1 MDETARAARGIKRL
15 AEEGMSAYECVDGE
29 GIVDLP
35 WYCFEGRSGPI
46 GKTFSGHFD
55 LDSNSIRVDCA
66 EDPTFWLEIDIGKAP
81 HEAFRPGGVEAHRIC
96 AHFDGVAAEIEPA
109 EAPAPIGAAEELAPI
124 GAAEGPAP
132 IGAAEELAKIGAAE
146 GLAKI
151 EPAEGRVEELA
162 RAGPSIRTAEAPA
175 EGE

>member
-109 EAPAPIGAAEELAPI
+109 EPRLKHRRPSTVDRHDAAF
-124 GAAEGPAP
+124 GG
-132 IGAAEELAKIGAAE
+132 
-146 GLAKI
+146 
-151 EPAEGRVEELA
+151 
-162 RAGPSIRTAEAPA
+162 EANRRDV
-175 EGE
+175 